1 MMTRIKLNYYRA
13 EEEMLI
19 MERIRWRRE
28 AEQRRKQWKKTEKE
42 IKKLRA
48 QGILIISFKSLSEL
62 TKFSRRTRS
71 GERDERMSRKF
82 SPKRLRGRR
91 MSALQILRSH
101 SGQRKIMIFE
111 KLQID
116 LKG

>member
-48 QGILIISFKSLSEL
+48 QGILIISF
-62 TKFSRRTRS
+62 
-71 GERDERMSRKF
+71 
-82 SPKRLRGRR
+82 
-91 MSALQILRSH
+91 
-101 SGQRKIMIFE
+101 
-111 KLQID
+111 
-116 LKG
+116 